1 VGLFIEVIMA
11 TIVVETGSG
20 STTANS
26 YASEAELA
34 TYASDRGLT
43 VTGTAAVLLIRA
55 MDYIESKDFL
65 GTKGTEA
72 QALMWPRYGVMVN
85 NYYIEN
91 NEIPQLL
98 KDAQMET
105 AIAVGAGVDPLDN
118 QARETVKE
126 KVGSLEVEYA
136 QQARAVTFLKAV
148 DTKLAKLTHRSKM
161 VKRV

>member
-1 VGLFIEVIMA
+1 MGLFIGVIMA

-26 YASEAELA
+26 YVSEADLA
-34 TYASDRGLT
+34 TYAADRGLT

-65 GTKGTEA
+65 GTKA
-72 QALMWPRYGVMVN
+72 NQSQATMWPRYGVMIN
-85 NYYIEN
+85 NYYLSSTS
-91 NEIPQLL
+91 IPQLL

-118 QARETVKE
+118 QARETKKE
-126 KVGSLEVEYA
+126 KVGSLEVEYSDSA
-136 QQARAVTFLKAV
+136 KAVTFLKAV
-148 DTKLAKLTHRSKM
+148 DTKLAKLTHRSQ
-161 VKRV
+161 RVIRV

>member
-20 STTANS
+20 SATANS
-26 YASEAELA
+26 YVSEAELTA
-34 TYASDRGLT
+34 YAADRGIT
-43 VTGTAAVLLIRA
+43 VTGTKSELLIRA

-65 GTKGTEA
+65 GTKGTRT
-72 QALMWPRYGVMVN
+72 QALVFPRFGIFLN
-85 NYYIEN
+85 NYELSSSA
-91 NEIPQLL
+91 IPQLL

-105 AIAVGAGVDPLDN
+105 AIAVGDGVDPLDN
-118 QARETVKE
+118 QARQTVKE

-148 DTKLAKLTHRSKM
+148 DIKLAKLINRSS
-161 VKRV
+161 RVYRV